1 MPGLLSRAL
10 QRPTK
15 IVPHTEANSLTEAEL
30 FHEQSIIVDNL
41 REHSSVIVKGRLRSN
56 LTFWENIGASSWVLD
71 IIRNGYCL
79 PFLGQPEKK
88 FSNNHSSA
96 TNNADFVTK
105 ELQKLVST
113 GAIVEVPKP
122 DLTVCNPLGVVQNSS
137 GKLRL
142 ILDLR
147 YVNKH
152 LRVIKFKYE
161 DIRTACD
168 LFSRGD
174 WFFKFDYKSG
184 YHHIDIFPEHTKFLG
199 CTWLFN
205 GQLRYFKFAVLPFG
219 LASAPFLFTKIQ
231 KALVKHWRCQGIRIF
246 TYLDDGAGAESN
258 YEDAKKTSL
267 MVQQDIKASGFV
279 ANEEKS
285 QWEPVQCGELLGFM
299 IDLASGVFTVPD
311 RRVMAFKDTLSKI
324 MTNSFV
330 VSARHLAQ
338 LTGLLSSMGL
348 ALGPVVRLWTRELY
362 RSIQQSTSWDQKFGL
377 SEESRSEI
385 LFWHENFSNS
395 GQPIWAAC
403 PIIEVMTYSDASDV
417 AWGGYAVQLG
427 GQTAVGSWSENE
439 SVKSSTFRELRG
451 ARLVLESMA
460 PQLEGKEVRHRT
472 DSQSAERIMTVGSR
486 NPELHKEAI
495 LLYKVCREHNIRL
508 SVEWVSRDLNEN
520 ADYLSRLDDPDD
532 YKLDP
537 RVFRSI
543 DNCWGPH
550 TYDRFASMKTNQ
562 LPRFSSKYMNP
573 GCDSTDAF
581 TVSWEGE
588 NNWLFPPPYLIPR
601 VLRHMSANNEYG
613 TLLIPYWP
621 SAPWWPLLINKQ
633 GCWNSFVTDC
643 LELST
648 YNGIFIS
655 GSLSS
660 NIFTAG
666 VPPFELRALQLR
678 FK

>member
-1 MPGLLSRAL
+1 MYFLGTSVS
-10 QRPTK
+10 T
-15 IVPHTEANSLTEAEL
+15 TEPECAMRYS
-30 FHEQSIIVDNL
+30 IVDA
-41 REHSSVIVKGRLRSN
+41 EIA
-56 LTFWENIGASSWVLD
+56 E
-71 IIRNGYCL
+71 C
-79 PFLGQPEKK
+79 
-88 FSNNHSSA
+88 SSA
-96 TNNADFVTK
+96 PDMLEDFD
-105 ELQKLVST
+105 LQS
-113 GAIVEVPKP
+113 EMP
-122 DLTVCNPLGVVQNSS
+122 DP
-137 GKLRL
+137 
-142 ILDLR
+142 
-147 YVNKH
+147 
-152 LRVIKFKYE
+152 
-161 DIRTACD
+161 
-168 LFSRGD
+168 
-174 WFFKFDYKSG
+174 
-184 YHHIDIFPEHTKFLG
+184 
-199 CTWLFN
+199 
-205 GQLRYFKFAVLPFG
+205 
-219 LASAPFLFTKIQ
+219 
-231 KALVKHWRCQGIRIF
+231 
-246 TYLDDGAGAESN
+246 
-258 YEDAKKTSL
+258 
-267 MVQQDIKASGFV
+267 
-279 ANEEKS
+279 
-285 QWEPVQCGELLGFM
+285 
-299 IDLASGVFTVPD
+299 
-311 RRVMAFKDTLSKI
+311 
-324 MTNSFV
+324 
-330 VSARHLAQ
+330 
-338 LTGLLSSMGL
+338 
-348 ALGPVVRLWTRELY
+348 
-362 RSIQQSTSWDQKFGL
+362 L
-377 SEESRSEI
+377 SEIPDPLKPEMPV
-385 LFWHENFSNS
+385 
-395 GQPIWAAC
+395 PIHSPAA
-403 PIIEVMTYSDASDV
+403 
-417 AWGGYAVQLG
+417 
-427 GQTAVGSWSENE
+427 
-439 SVKSSTFRELRG
+439 KS
-451 ARLVLESMA
+451 AMA

>member
-1 MPGLLSRAL
+1 
-10 QRPTK
+10 
-15 IVPHTEANSLTEAEL
+15 
-30 FHEQSIIVDNL
+30 
-41 REHSSVIVKGRLRSN
+41 
-56 LTFWENIGASSWVLD
+56 
-71 IIRNGYCL
+71 
-79 PFLGQPEKK
+79 
-88 FSNNHSSA
+88 
-96 TNNADFVTK
+96 
-105 ELQKLVST
+105 
-113 GAIVEVPKP
+113 
-122 DLTVCNPLGVVQNSS
+122 
-137 GKLRL
+137 
-142 ILDLR
+142 
-147 YVNKH
+147 
-152 LRVIKFKYE
+152 
-161 DIRTACD
+161 
-168 LFSRGD
+168 
-174 WFFKFDYKSG
+174 
-184 YHHIDIFPEHTKFLG
+184 
-199 CTWLFN
+199 
-205 GQLRYFKFAVLPFG
+205 
-219 LASAPFLFTKIQ
+219 
-231 KALVKHWRCQGIRIF
+231 
-246 TYLDDGAGAESN
+246 
-258 YEDAKKTSL
+258 
-267 MVQQDIKASGFV
+267 
-279 ANEEKS
+279 
-285 QWEPVQCGELLGFM
+285 
-299 IDLASGVFTVPD
+299 
-311 RRVMAFKDTLSKI
+311 

-377 SEESRSEI
+377 SEEGRNEI